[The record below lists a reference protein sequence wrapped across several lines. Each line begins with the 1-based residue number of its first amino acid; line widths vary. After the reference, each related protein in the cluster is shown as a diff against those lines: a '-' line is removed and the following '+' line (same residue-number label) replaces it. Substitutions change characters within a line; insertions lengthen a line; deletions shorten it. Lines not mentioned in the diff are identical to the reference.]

1 MSGLLI
7 EEAGM
12 LMTVQDS
19 GRIGWAHLGVP
30 HSGPMDWFALCA
42 ANRLIGNPY
51 EASGL
56 EWFAAGSV
64 RFIAQMEMLVAITGV
79 AGDAWLNGYTVPLWT
94 SIHLR
99 RGDRLSISKASGNW
113 LYLAVQGGID
123 VPVVMGSRST
133 CLAAGFGGYQ
143 GRMVQ
148 NGDDLDLASCT
159 GHPLSQA
166 GKSWPEQHKPPY
178 TQHVEVGCTT
188 GPHFDFLD
196 EESQERLFSQRFSIN
211 PTSNRTGYRLDGE
224 TLKFHL
230 GAGILSEGVVMG
242 SVQVPGNGL
251 PIVLMAD
258 HQTVGGYPI
267 AGCVCRADL
276 PLLAQAPL
284 NDGTVKLHCISR
296 DQAAIQFEQAQQLLR
311 APLEE
316 DELW

>member
-64 RFIAQMEMLVAITGV
+64 RFIAQMEMLVAVTGV
-79 AGDAWLNGYTVPLWT
+79 AGDARLNGYTVPLWT

-99 RGDRLSISKASGNW
+99 RGDRLSILKASGNW

-123 VPVVMGSRST
+123 VPVVMGSQST
-133 CLAAGFGGYQ
+133 CLASGFGGYH
-143 GRMVQ
+143 GKMLE
-148 NGDDLDLASCT
+148 NGDDLDITPCT
-159 GHPLSQA
+159 GHPTSQA

-178 TQHVEVGCTT
+178 AQHVEVGCTT
-188 GPHFDFLD
+188 GPHFAFLE

-224 TLKFHL
+224 PLKFCL
-230 GAGILSEGVVMG
+230 ETGILSEGVVTG
-242 SVQVPGNGL
+242 SIQVPGNGL

-284 NDGTVKLHCISR
+284 NEGNVRLHRISR
-296 DQAAIQFEQAQQLLR
+296 DEATVRFEHAQQRLR